1 MSKGL
6 GLSYCSDRQNREFHL
21 SDIFG
26 HHYYYANGFKYGL
39 PRYYCN
45 HLFDNIQQ
53 LEYKRK
59 RLMQET
65 KEWRF
70 RFASF
75 EKLAGVNVYS
85 INPFRLQEL
94 ESYNAINENRSD
106 LNDLALFNKFM
117 SKSIF

>member
-45 HLFDNIQQ
+45 HLFDHMQQ

-59 RLMQET
+59 RLMQEI

-70 RFASF
+70 RFTSLR
-75 EKLAGVNVYS
+75 KIDGVYVRYS
-85 INPFRLQEL
+85 TPFQLQQL
-94 ESYNAINENRSD
+94 ESYNAGVDCRSD
-106 LNDLALFNKFM
+106 ANDLALFNKFM

>member
-6 GLSYCSDRQNREFHL
+6 GKSYCEDSQNRAFHT
-21 SDIFG
+21 SDVFG
-26 HHYYYANGFKYGL
+26 HHFYFANGFKYGL

-59 RLMQET
+59 RLFQET

-70 RFASF
+70 RFTSR
-75 EKLAGVNVYS
+75 EHLGGVYVYMCS
-85 INPFRLQEL
+85 PFQLKQL
-94 ESYNAINENRSD
+94 ESYNAIIEHRSD
-106 LNDLALFNKFM
+106 ANDLALFNKFM

>member
-21 SDIFG
+21 SDIYE

-45 HLFDNIQQ
+45 HLFDNMQQ

-70 RFASF
+70 RFTSRC
-75 EKLAGVNVYS
+75 KLNGVS
-85 INPFRLQEL
+85 ICCSTPFQLKQIE
-94 ESYNAINENRSD
+94 EYNAIVAHRSD
-106 LNDLALFNKFM
+106 ATDLALFNKFM
-117 SKSIF
+117 FKSIF